1 MRMVFYDIMEY
12 LQLRLRHTM
21 SNSNP
26 NSRPTRPN
34 LEAAPQPAN
43 VDTARL
49 ANSPED
55 LALAEVDKFV
65 KRHDK
70 VIVLEINRDGQM
82 YGILRK
88 EIATELVPKLYSVAF
103 SDGLP
108 PKATEYAEAII
119 GTLESF

>member
-1 MRMVFYDIMEY
+1 VPYLMRMVFYDIMEY

-26 NSRPTRPN
+26 NSRPKRPN

-55 LALAEVDKFV
+55 LALAENNRIELEVGKKLGIDNFEIKKFNPAN
-65 KRHDK
+65 KD
-70 VIVLEINRDGQM
+70 LEYDLEKAAAVFATTTEKQLSALS
-82 YGILRK
+82 YC
-88 EIATELVPKLYSVAF
+88 IAERC
-103 SDGLP
+103 
-108 PKATEYAEAII
+108 
-119 GTLESF
+119 